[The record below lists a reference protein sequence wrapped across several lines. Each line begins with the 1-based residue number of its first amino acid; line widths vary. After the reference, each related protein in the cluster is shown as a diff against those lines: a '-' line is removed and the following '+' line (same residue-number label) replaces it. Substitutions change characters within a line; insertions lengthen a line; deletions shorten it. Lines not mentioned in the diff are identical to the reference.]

1 MENKV
6 FVWTRTDEAL
16 AAEDVEPMEMDT
28 DDKRPSSVAGSDISE
43 ASLVGIETAPGIGAV
58 TGGAGSSGLSLD
70 NGRSTTRRVYRCP
83 QCSFW
88 ATTASRFHVHM
99 VGHTNTKPFECSQ
112 CAYRSNWRYLS
123 ISALFIYTPF
133 NHRIKRRS
141 DRVSRELIAW
151 IILLLVSISHYFP
164 TPQSATCF

>member
-1 MENKV
+1 MWNVLAICSWIQVEKFNSVLISCWEFQVAIPVPAPPHPHPMENKV
-6 FVWTRTDEAL
+6 FVWTRTEEAL
-16 AAEDVEPMEMDT
+16 ATEDVEPMEMDAEE
-28 DDKRPSSVAGSDISE
+28 KRPSSVAGSDISE

-70 NGRSTTRRVYRCP
+70 NGRATVRRVYRCP

-112 CAYRSNWRYLS
+112 CAYRSNWR
-123 ISALFIYTPF
+123 
-133 NHRIKRRS
+133 
-141 DRVSRELIAW
+141 
-151 IILLLVSISHYFP
+151 
-164 TPQSATCF
+164 